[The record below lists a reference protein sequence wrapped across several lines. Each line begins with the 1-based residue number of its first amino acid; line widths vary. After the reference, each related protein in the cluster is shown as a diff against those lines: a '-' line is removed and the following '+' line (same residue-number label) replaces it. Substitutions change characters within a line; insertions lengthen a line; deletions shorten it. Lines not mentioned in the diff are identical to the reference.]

1 MSKILIVD
9 DDPEIRKLL
18 SIKLV
23 KEGYEVVVAVDTYD
37 AIQGVHGKRPDLVV
51 LDIMLPAGGGLNVLK
66 NIRSIPASAMTPVVV
81 LTAIDD
87 EEMRQKIEQAG
98 VEAYIRKPFD
108 YEVLSATIKDLLTK
122 DASDAGKTSVVPGI
136 HTGKVLIVDDDPDI
150 TKQLVSRLSHE
161 GYDAFFAVDAYDAT
175 QSVRKKKPD
184 LVVLD
189 IMLPAGGGLQVL
201 KNIRSMPVTAAT
213 PVVVLTAIDDEEMRQ
228 KIEQAGVE
236 AYIRKPFDY
245 EVLSATIKDLL
256 TK

>member
-122 DASDAGKTSVVPGI
+122 
-136 HTGKVLIVDDDPDI
+136 
-150 TKQLVSRLSHE
+150 
-161 GYDAFFAVDAYDAT
+161 
-175 QSVRKKKPD
+175 
-184 LVVLD
+184 
-189 IMLPAGGGLQVL
+189 
-201 KNIRSMPVTAAT
+201 
-213 PVVVLTAIDDEEMRQ
+213 
-228 KIEQAGVE
+228 
-236 AYIRKPFDY
+236 
-245 EVLSATIKDLL
+245 
-256 TK
+256 